1 MNKKII
7 TIIIALAAICGCQK
21 TEKTI
26 YKVPLSEHAMELKRQ
41 ERAYNDS
48 LEKYSALLDTAK
60 TQYYFDLHKAVLD
73 TLSVVMQQEA
83 EAFMAAK
90 DKEAANEENSSMTT
104 ELILLGVTIILLI
117 ATIIYV
123 SITTLFWTRI
133 GWFFEDAWHWLKRR
147 RIIRRLFIPNYLTP
161 ANDSCFGEEDLTD
174 EGHPRNHEHHPRR
187 QSPEVQDSEAGRYDR
202 GEERI
207 TPHVVSMMCPSR
219 SPSRDGRRVLL
230 NPMEIHIEGNL
241 QHNRYD

>member
-1 MNKKII
+1 MKRNII
-7 TIIIALAAICGCQK
+7 TLILALAAVCGCQK

-26 YKVPLSEHAMELKRQ
+26 YKVPLSEHAMELERQ
-41 ERAYNDS
+41 EKAYNDS

-60 TQYYFDLHKAVLD
+60 IQYYFDLHKAVLD
-73 TLSVVMQQEA
+73 TLGVVMQQEV

-90 DKEAANEENSSMTT
+90 DKEAAYEENSSMTT
-104 ELILLGVTIILLI
+104 ELILLGVAIILLI

-147 RIIRRLFIPNYLTP
+147 RIIRSLFTPNYLTL

-174 EGHPRNHEHHPRR
+174 EDIHEIMNLIHKGNP
-187 QSPEVQDSEAGRYDR
+187 PKYEIK
-202 GEERI
+202 ERKKAVKI
-207 TPHVVSMMCPSR
+207 K
-219 SPSRDGRRVLL
+219 
-230 NPMEIHIEGNL
+230 
-241 QHNRYD
+241 

>member
-1 MNKKII
+1 MNNLSKKSLGLPKNVI
-7 TIIIALAAICGCQK
+7 TIILCCIALLYGCQ
-21 TEKTI
+21 EKEKAI
-26 YKVPLSEHAMELKRQ
+26 YEVPLSEHEIELKQQ
-41 ERAYNDS
+41 ESAYKDS

-60 TQYYFDLHKAVLD
+60 IQYYFDLHKTVLD

-104 ELILLGVTIILLI
+104 ELILLGVAIILLI

-147 RIIRRLFIPNYLTP
+147 RIIRSLFIPNYLTL

-174 EGHPRNHEHHPRR
+174 EDIHEIMDLIHKGNPPKYEIKRK
-187 QSPEVQDSEAGRYDR
+187 
-202 GEERI
+202 EE
-207 TPHVVSMMCPSR
+207 S
-219 SPSRDGRRVLL
+219 
-230 NPMEIHIEGNL
+230 N
-241 QHNRYD
+241 

>member
-1 MNKKII
+1 MKRNII
-7 TIIIALAAICGCQK
+7 TLILALAAVCGCQK

-60 TQYYFDLHKAVLD
+60 IQYYFDLHKTVLD

-104 ELILLGVTIILLI
+104 ELILLGVAIILLI

-123 SITTLFWTRI
+123 SITILFWTRI
-133 GWFFEDAWHWLKRR
+133 GWFFEDVWHWLKRH
-147 RIIRRLFIPNYLTP
+147 RIIRRLFTLNYLTL
-161 ANDSCFGEEDLTD
+161 ANDSCFGEEGLTD
-174 EGHPRNHEHHPRR
+174 EDIHEIMNLIHKGNPPKYEIRR
-187 QSPEVQDSEAGRYDR
+187 KEESSKVLGRSKLQSRAKQS
-202 GEERI
+202 I
-207 TPHVVSMMCPSR
+207 FCSK
-219 SPSRDGRRVLL
+219 VL
-230 NPMEIHIEGNL
+230 
-241 QHNRYD
+241 

>member
-1 MNKKII
+1 MNNLSKKSLGLPKNVI
-7 TIIIALAAICGCQK
+7 TIILCCIALLYGCQ
-21 TEKTI
+21 EKEKAI
-26 YKVPLSEHAMELKRQ
+26 YEVPLSEHVIELKQQ
-41 ERAYNDS
+41 ESAYKDS
-48 LEKYSALLDTAK
+48 LEKYSALLDTA
-60 TQYYFDLHKAVLD
+60 QIRYYFDLHKTVLD

-104 ELILLGVTIILLI
+104 ELILLGVAIILLI

-147 RIIRRLFIPNYLTP
+147 RIIRSLFTPNYLTL

-174 EGHPRNHEHHPRR
+174 EDIHEIMDLIHKGNPPKYEIKRK
-187 QSPEVQDSEAGRYDR
+187 
-202 GEERI
+202 EE
-207 TPHVVSMMCPSR
+207 SSK
-219 SPSRDGRRVLL
+219 D
-230 NPMEIHIEGNL
+230 
-241 QHNRYD
+241 

>member
-1 MNKKII
+1 MNRRII
-7 TIIIALAAICGCQK
+7 TIIIALAAVCGCQK

-60 TQYYFDLHKAVLD
+60 IQYYFDLHKTILD

-104 ELILLGVTIILLI
+104 ELILLGVAIILLI
-117 ATIIYV
+117 ATIICV

-133 GWFFEDAWHWLKRR
+133 GWFFEDAWHWFRR
-147 RIIRRLFIPNYLTP
+147 NTSLAT
-161 ANDSCFGEEDLTD
+161 DSCFGEEDLTD
-174 EGHPRNHEHHPRR
+174 EDIHEIMNLIHKGNPPKYEIKRK
-187 QSPEVQDSEAGRYDR
+187 
-202 GEERI
+202 EE
-207 TPHVVSMMCPSR
+207 S
-219 SPSRDGRRVLL
+219 
-230 NPMEIHIEGNL
+230 N
-241 QHNRYD
+241 

>member
-7 TIIIALAAICGCQK
+7 TIIIALAAVCGCQK

-26 YKVPLSEHAMELKRQ
+26 YKVPVSEHAMELERQ

-48 LEKYSALLDTAK
+48 LEKYSALLDTAQI
-60 TQYYFDLHKAVLD
+60 QYYFDLHKAASD
-73 TLSVVMQQEA
+73 SCNAAIRQEVD
-83 EAFMAAK
+83 AFMAAI
-90 DKEAANEENSSMTT
+90 DREAANEENSSMTT
-104 ELILLGVTIILLI
+104 ELILLGVAIILLI

-147 RIIRRLFIPNYLTP
+147 RIIRSLFTPNYLTL

-174 EGHPRNHEHHPRR
+174 EDIHEIMNLIHHGNP
-187 QSPEVQDSEAGRYDR
+187 PKYKIVR
-202 GEERI
+202 GEGMNKE
-207 TPHVVSMMCPSR
+207 
-219 SPSRDGRRVLL
+219 DKKQG
-230 NPMEIHIEGNL
+230 
-241 QHNRYD
+241 